1 MEMEMES
8 LKRIRKAAGLT
19 LREAAAP
26 FVSAPTVFRYE
37 EGQRN
42 LDQLVYLVMLKRS
55 SGETWDTIMTAIEAE
70 MVSLLGLKD

>member
-1 MEMEMES
+1 

-19 LREAAAP
+19 LREVAAP
-26 FVSAPTVFRYE
+26 YVSAPTVFRYE

>member
-1 MEMEMES
+1 MEGKMET

-19 LREAAAP
+19 LREVAAP
-26 FVSAPTVFRYE
+26 YVSAPTVFRYE

>member
-1 MEMEMES
+1 MES

-19 LREAAAP
+19 LREVAAP
-26 FVSAPTVFRYE
+26 YVSAPTVFRYE